1 MLGKDEGITFSN
13 RGLENVKKKFH
24 KIVRNKTH
32 QKKFL
37 SPFIWVGAKI
47 VNLSF
52 KGRCCSHNLLH

>member
-13 RGLENVKKKFH
+13 RGLENVTKKIPQNCK
-24 KIVRNKTH
+24 K
-32 QKKFL
+32 QDSPKKFL